1 MRPKQWILVC
11 GLLALGAGGYL
22 LRRSAPVEGTRSPAK
37 AEAGSWPCG
46 DPVTLDEAI
55 ESSLADDCGEVTGQ
69 LTVECDIGLSRNA
82 ACRHGHARRQKDET
96 LCPKDGFYEQC
107 LQDVSRLQGSIQP
120 CLKVSFDGDKAAC
133 ILAVA
138 KAEGDPRLCEALRG
152 LRVDPAWNRDEAAC
166 LAQVR
171 SGPGR

>member
-55 ESSLADDCGEVTGQ
+55 ESSLAD
-69 LTVECDIGLSRNA
+69 
-82 ACRHGHARRQKDET
+82 
-96 LCPKDGFYEQC
+96 
-107 LQDVSRLQGSIQP
+107 
-120 CLKVSFDGDKAAC
+120 
-133 ILAVA
+133 
-138 KAEGDPRLCEALRG
+138 
-152 LRVDPAWNRDEAAC
+152 EAAC